1 LLALDPIPGAPAAR
15 ASNYPQTWSVSAGS
29 FCRIGIEAASV
40 GGLFHFSTSSHVAVW
55 HETDLTQFMMMSGM
69 EGKADLTVARP
80 DFSVL
85 TLS

>member
-1 LLALDPIPGAPAAR
+1 MAMPLAAAPYR
-15 ASNYPQTWSVSAGS
+15 AS
-29 FCRIGIEAASV
+29 
-40 GGLFHFSTSSHVAVW
+40 GLVLW